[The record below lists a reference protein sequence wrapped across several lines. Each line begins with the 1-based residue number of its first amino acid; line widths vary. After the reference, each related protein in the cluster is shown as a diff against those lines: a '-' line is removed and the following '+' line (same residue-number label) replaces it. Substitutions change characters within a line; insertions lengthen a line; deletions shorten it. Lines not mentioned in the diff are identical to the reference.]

1 MTPGR
6 WAVAGLLFAACG
18 SRTGIELDLS
28 GVDASVAPRREAS
41 ANDDAT
47 HVDAGSDATAR
58 DAGHDAAPPPSL
70 EAGAA
75 CADGGFPVAYVL
87 DQSGVFYTFDPGTL
101 STTRVGA
108 PQCPTDAPVW
118 DFTVSREGNAYVFFE
133 DSSLYEVDL
142 RSPSLSCTPTAFVS
156 GQLGLSALIT
166 STVIPTSTGE
176 QMLFYGVPPSDE
188 QPLLARSDLT
198 SFVLSEIGPVDLV
211 APGSTSVLDIKADAL
226 GRLFGLTSSGLFDQI
241 DPATGTVIT
250 SFQTAFSSGDW
261 ALLTFAQQ
269 IYFFGG
275 TNVFRFD
282 LASKALTVLGT
293 VGPTVIGASAVP
305 CLHAP

>member
-1 MTPGR
+1 M
-6 WAVAGLLFAACG
+6 
-18 SRTGIELDLS
+18 
-28 GVDASVAPRREAS
+28 
-41 ANDDAT
+41 
-47 HVDAGSDATAR
+47 
-58 DAGHDAAPPPSL
+58 
-70 EAGAA
+70 
-75 CADGGFPVAYVL
+75 
-87 DQSGVFYTFDPGTL
+87 
-101 STTRVGA
+101 
-108 PQCPTDAPVW
+108 
-118 DFTVSREGNAYVFFE
+118 SREGNAYVFFE